1 MGTNMHM
8 ENVAVRALQPYA
20 GNARTHSNKQIR
32 QIARSIERFGFCNPV
47 LIDDN
52 GQIMAGHGRVAAANL
67 LGLAEVPVVRLSH
80 LSEGEKR
87 AYVLAD
93 NKLAENAGW
102 DREILAIEL
111 QGLIDLGISV
121 EDIGFEIAETDLIL
135 DRRTIGA

>member
-1 MGTNMHM
+1 MHI

-32 QIARSIERFGFCNPV
+32 QIARSIERFGFCNPI

-52 GQIMAGHGRVAAANL
+52 QQIIAGHGRVAAANL

-87 AYVLAD
+87 AYVLARFVVPWPGGR
-93 NKLAENAGW
+93 LSFAV
-102 DREILAIEL
+102 RCR
-111 QGLIDLGISV
+111 
-121 EDIGFEIAETDLIL
+121 T
-135 DRRTIGA
+135 RRHCPDPAWRKAS